1 MKSLDPTRIG
11 GIILGLALA
20 LALAACSTVKFGYGT
35 LPELVFWWLDGYAD
49 FDEPQR
55 RQVRAEIAR
64 LHAWHRQAELPKV
77 AEILARLEAMIPSEI
92 TPQQACTLVRDVQA
106 RLNAVADQA
115 EPSVTAIAMSLDAR
129 QLAHME
135 RKFRS
140 RNDTFRKEAIAPPPA
155 EQQENRFEQ
164 MLKRLEMIY
173 GRLDEPQR
181 AVLRQ
186 GIAQSAY
193 DPARILVDRQRRQ
206 QELLQTL
213 RQVSGPDANP
223 AEARSQLRAWLQRA
237 QQAPDPAYR
246 AWQQGLVQEGCR
258 VFAAVHQ
265 STTTAQRE
273 QAVRR
278 LRGYQRDL
286 HELAGSK

>member
-1 MKSLDPTRIG
+1 MKSLDPHRIG
-11 GIILGLALA
+11 GIILVLALS
-20 LALAACSTVKFGYGT
+20 LALAACSTVKLGYGS

-49 FDEPQR
+49 FDETQR
-55 RQVRAEIAR
+55 RQVRSEIAR
-64 LHAWHRQAELPKV
+64 LHAWHRQQELPKV
-77 AEILARLEAMIPSEI
+77 AGILARMEQLVPGEI
-92 TPQQACTLVRDVQA
+92 TPQQACSLVGDIQA

-115 EPSVTAIAMSLDAR
+115 EPTVTTLAVSLDAR
-129 QLAHME
+129 QLRHME

-140 RNDTFRKEAIAPPPA
+140 KNDTFRKEAVDPPPA

-193 DPARILVDRQRRQ
+193 DPARILADRQRRQ
-206 QELLQTL
+206 QDLLQTL
-213 RQVSGPDANP
+213 RRVTGPDANP
-223 AEARSQLRAWLQRA
+223 EESRAQLRAWLQRA

-246 AWQQGLVQEGCR
+246 TWQQGLVREGCR
-258 VFAAVHQ
+258 IFAAVHQ
-265 STTTAQRE
+265 STTPAQRE

-286 HELAGSK
+286 RELAEAK